1 MERMRMSLWVG
12 DARCRLILL
21 APLLACMAC
30 KPVDRSK
37 QEKSPPPEIVTTEGG
52 IEMVRIPAGTCTMGS
67 DDGPDDQR
75 PAHEVTVAEFL
86 IDRYETT
93 QEHYIRL
100 TADTGSKFKG
110 PQRPAEMVSWVKA
123 ALYCNARSEAEGLT
137 PCYSEGDDGILCD
150 LRADGYRLPTE
161 AEWEYACRAGG
172 DGAYFFGDDPN
183 ALKEHAWF
191 KENAAKET
199 HPVGEKKPNAWGLYD
214 MHGNVAEWC
223 NDLYAAGYYE
233 VSPEDNPPG
242 PEGEDRPAEEKYVLR
257 GGSWAS
263 SAESCETASRAAD
276 TPGFADA
283 CFPRETLGFRCV
295 RKAPPKEAE
304 GKE

>member
-1 MERMRMSLWVG
+1 VRVG
-12 DARCRLILL
+12 
-21 APLLACMAC
+21 
-30 KPVDRSK
+30 
-37 QEKSPPPEIVTTEGG
+37 
-52 IEMVRIPAGTCTMGS
+52 
-67 DDGPDDQR
+67 
-75 PAHEVTVAEFL
+75 EFL
-86 IDRYETT
+86 IDRSETT

-123 ALYCNARSEAEGLT
+123 AMYCNARSEAEGLT
-137 PCYSEGDDGILCD
+137 PCYNEDASCNFE
-150 LRADGYRLPTE
+150 ADGYRLPTE

-172 DGAYFFGDDPN
+172 DGKYTYGDDPN
-183 ALKEHAWF
+183 ALKQHAWF

-199 HPVGEKKPNAWGLYD
+199 HPVGKKKPNAWGLYD

-223 NDLYAAGYYE
+223 NDMYAADYYAA
-233 VSPEDNPPG
+233 SPADNPTG
-242 PEGEDRPAEEKYVLR
+242 PSGADRPERDKYVLR

-263 SAESCETASRAAD
+263 GAESCESACRAAD

-295 RKAPPKEAE
+295 RKAPPKEPVDE
-304 GKE
+304 PKESTGEP